1 MRAKAASTLL
11 SILLTASLLW
21 GNCALCPPSE
31 QQPSPQHDCCKPAT
45 QSHCNPAP
53 EDSGKQ
59 KCPNHS
65 LAAESYQ
72 KAKTE
77 SVSILEPATAS
88 PEPVAPSVSAPAKPA
103 FVEETSALAASPPEL
118 YLLHSVLLI

>member
-1 MRAKAASTLL
+1 MRAKAASALL

-45 QSHCNPAP
+45 RSHCNPSP
-53 EDSGKQ
+53 EESGKQ
-59 KCPNHS
+59 KCPKHS
-65 LAAESYQ
+65 LVAESYQ

-77 SVSILEPATAS
+77 VTSVPEAGMAEPAPATPA
-88 PEPVAPSVSAPAKPA
+88 ALAPAKVA
-103 FVEETSALAASPPEL
+103 IVEEAGSPSDL